1 MFLLL
6 MKQFKS
12 HPNSLCQQSNI
23 PGPKKK
29 EKWLVTRKTWRYMAD
44 AGKLL
49 IPESLRKGKDMKSY
63 TDDDIS
69 NLDDHFQKVC
79 DQQQDFIEW
88 EGPRQDPRV
97 LLAGNRGPPAGVQG
111 QVHDQGPHG
120 PKFRLVLPIG
130 QAPPPGY
137 VQVGKRTLPMGDLIS
152 DYEQQASGPQQDSS
166 YVQLPS
172 GLVLQELP
180 AIYLT
185 ERDWYARRS
194 SSPPDSGLLSPE
206 DLSYGDEDHFDA
218 NITTSHPHHVES
230 GIGSGADS
238 TTAVRVRHVGI
249 QSDPMPEEFYRI
261 QEEEK
266 RREEEEKRRKEEEER
281 LAREK
286 EEKELEAAMGDSVMR
301 YMKMV
306 RRNSKSSDQKKAER
320 FRSMNY
326 DPTLRNIKAKYLN
339 KEENVEGFKK
349 SMEVQVGESLLDLL
363 KKCQTPVEAPG
374 QLPHFRKFSNTTAS
388 EISDQSA
395 MSPQRRLS
403 VGPHTHTGPALD
415 QIFRGA
421 EVHGPVVPEVER
433 DFYAHLYSGDMTALE
448 SGATIPEDYY
458 TYLDSWYRAQRGLGS
473 PLRSGSCSASAGGPA
488 SPETQAQQQAQQTIY
503 IPVDALQNLRAS
515 MPALA
520 TCAAA
525 SSTNTLSRS
534 TNSLGKSPGQS
545 FLSSVISL
553 RPFAGTNASATK
565 IMPKRLWRTRSKSRS
580 YLGASP
586 WAPQGAG
593 RWQHATNRM
602 VVLESS
608 HLLMLHEFERIALQ
622 KVSLQKLNSSD
633 LGVTTRIPKGNKTI
647 STIFVKDTK
656 FDPKNLAD
664 SSDKT
669 KGRTYLLKKKNLLP
683 RWDSNRSSEKSK
695 EPGSSGPVFGV
706 PLGQTVDIPSSRKR
720 STCGGGLPTIH
731 TSTGVPENIPGS
743 QVHMRREEVLSDF
756 SNTTTVKIGLFESA
770 KKMKSGKLTRKET
783 TCFKNVL
790 LRKVSAKRARTT
802 FLHVWRHLS
811 ARKVSVVKDLGYY
824 VALLFSKVFYVLGKI
839 IS

>member
-1 MFLLL
+1 
-6 MKQFKS
+6 
-12 HPNSLCQQSNI
+12 
-23 PGPKKK
+23 
-29 EKWLVTRKTWRYMAD
+29 MAD

-63 TDDDIS
+63 TDDDIN

-421 EVHGPVVPEVER
+421 EVHGPEVER

-647 STIFVKDTK
+647 STIFVVKDTNCSTLK
-656 FDPKNLAD
+656 ILQIQVIKQRVALTYSKRKIYYPAGTPIEARTKARNPEAVAPFSGFPWARRWISLPVA
-664 SSDKT
+664 
-669 KGRTYLLKKKNLLP
+669 KGRP
-683 RWDSNRSSEKSK
+683 A
-695 EPGSSGPVFGV
+695 
-706 PLGQTVDIPSSRKR
+706 
-720 STCGGGLPTIH
+720 
-731 TSTGVPENIPGS
+731 
-743 QVHMRREEVLSDF
+743 EED
-756 SNTTTVKIGLFESA
+756 
-770 KKMKSGKLTRKET
+770 
-783 TCFKNVL
+783 C
-790 LRKVSAKRARTT
+790 
-802 FLHVWRHLS
+802 
-811 ARKVSVVKDLGYY
+811 
-824 VALLFSKVFYVLGKI
+824 LLFIPVYPKTFQDLRY
-839 IS
+839 ISFE

>member
-1 MFLLL
+1 
-6 MKQFKS
+6 
-12 HPNSLCQQSNI
+12 
-23 PGPKKK
+23 
-29 EKWLVTRKTWRYMAD
+29 MAD

-63 TDDDIS
+63 TEDDIN

-97 LLAGNRGPPAGVQG
+97 LLAGNRGPPQSQG

-120 PKFRLVLPIG
+120 PKFRLVLPVG

-152 DYEQQASGPQQDSS
+152 DYEQQAPGPQQDSS

-249 QSDPMPEEFYRI
+249 QSDPMPEEFYQI
-261 QEEEK
+261 QAEEIRRAEEEK
-266 RREEEEKRRKEEEER
+266 RREEEEQRRKEEEER

-374 QLPHFRKFSNTTAS
+374 SLPHFRKFSNTTAS

-395 MSPQRRLS
+395 LSPPRRLS
-403 VGPHTHTGPALD
+403 VGNPTHTNID

-421 EVHGPVVPEVER
+421 EVPPVGPEVER

-448 SGATIPEDYY
+448 SGASIPEDYY

-473 PLRSGSCSASAGGPA
+473 PLRSGSAGANAGGPS
-488 SPETQAQQQAQQTIY
+488 SPTQQQQQTIY

-580 YLGASP
+580 YLGAPP
-586 WAPQGAG
+586 WVAQGSG

-602 VVLESS
+602 VVLDSS
-608 HLLMLHEFERIALQ
+608 HLLMLHEFERIGRFS
-622 KVSLQKLNSSD
+622 VHFW
-633 LGVTTRIPKGNKTI
+633 KTN
-647 STIFVKDTK
+647 VQ
-656 FDPKNLAD
+656 
-664 SSDKT
+664 
-669 KGRTYLLKKKNLLP
+669 LLLL
-683 RWDSNRSSEKSK
+683 
-695 EPGSSGPVFGV
+695 
-706 PLGQTVDIPSSRKR
+706 
-720 STCGGGLPTIH
+720 
-731 TSTGVPENIPGS
+731 
-743 QVHMRREEVLSDF
+743 
-756 SNTTTVKIGLFESA
+756 
-770 KKMKSGKLTRKET
+770 
-783 TCFKNVL
+783 
-790 LRKVSAKRARTT
+790 
-802 FLHVWRHLS
+802 
-811 ARKVSVVKDLGYY
+811 
-824 VALLFSKVFYVLGKI
+824 
-839 IS
+839 

>member
-1 MFLLL
+1 M
-6 MKQFKS
+6 
-12 HPNSLCQQSNI
+12 
-23 PGPKKK
+23 
-29 EKWLVTRKTWRYMAD
+29 
-44 AGKLL
+44 
-49 IPESLRKGKDMKSY
+49 
-63 TDDDIS
+63 
-69 NLDDHFQKVC
+69 
-79 DQQQDFIEW
+79 
-88 EGPRQDPRV
+88 
-97 LLAGNRGPPAGVQG
+97 
-111 QVHDQGPHG
+111 
-120 PKFRLVLPIG
+120 
-130 QAPPPGY
+130 
-137 VQVGKRTLPMGDLIS
+137 
-152 DYEQQASGPQQDSS
+152 
-166 YVQLPS
+166 
-172 GLVLQELP
+172 
-180 AIYLT
+180 
-185 ERDWYARRS
+185 
-194 SSPPDSGLLSPE
+194 SPE
-206 DLSYGDEDHFDA
+206 DLSYGDEDHFIDH

-238 TTAVRVRHVGI
+238 TTGTTGTVRRGRVRHVGI
-249 QSDPMPEEFYRI
+249 QSDPMPEEFFRI

-301 YMKMV
+301 YLKMV

-363 KKCQTPVEAPG
+363 KKCQTPIEAPG

-403 VGPHTHTGPALD
+403 VGGSMDPSKVGLGAQGPLD

-421 EVHGPVVPEVER
+421 EVQGPEVER

-473 PLRSGSCSASAGGPA
+473 PLRGSSAGASVQGSSASGPA
-488 SPETQAQQQAQQTIY
+488 QNQTIY

-515 MPALA
+515 MPTLA
-520 TCAAA
+520 TCAAT

-580 YLGASP
+580 YLGSP
-586 WAPQGAG
+586 PWVPQGAG

-622 KVSLQKLNSSD
+622 KVSLNKLNSSD
-633 LGVTTRIPKGNKTI
+633 LGVTTRIPKGT
-647 STIFVKDTK
+647 
-656 FDPKNLAD
+656 
-664 SSDKT
+664 
-669 KGRTYLLKKKNLLP
+669 
-683 RWDSNRSSEKSK
+683 
-695 EPGSSGPVFGV
+695 
-706 PLGQTVDIPSSRKR
+706 
-720 STCGGGLPTIH
+720 
-731 TSTGVPENIPGS
+731 
-743 QVHMRREEVLSDF
+743 
-756 SNTTTVKIGLFESA
+756 
-770 KKMKSGKLTRKET
+770 
-783 TCFKNVL
+783 
-790 LRKVSAKRARTT
+790 
-802 FLHVWRHLS
+802 
-811 ARKVSVVKDLGYY
+811 
-824 VALLFSKVFYVLGKI
+824 
-839 IS
+839 